1 MAEPHRRALALA
13 GMGLIGVAALAGLDR
28 WLGASLHQTG
38 ALRSRVEQVVLAPDA
53 RHVVILGTC
62 LSEQHILLPQLQPA
76 LPAGW
81 QVHNLGAAG
90 TTPVEWYLAWKN
102 HLPHERIGALVLAY
116 GRFDLTEPTTPW
128 ESETLDL
135 LGQGDLSDLIE
146 VSCTTAECGLDLRLQ
161 SASALWRYRPI
172 LGGVVWH
179 ALGLAPPADPKLT
192 RLRVVEGSV
201 RSAADAWDPANPSV
215 VFLERLVTEA
225 QAAGARVLFM
235 PLPLRPD
242 PLDAQQQRTHA
253 ALDAGVDAL
262 VRRVGA
268 TRLPTPALDR
278 QVFQDEV
285 HLNPAGAA
293 AYTSWLA
300 GELPRHLPPATPP
313 R

>member
-1 MAEPHRRALALA
+1 M
-13 GMGLIGVAALAGLDR
+13 IGIAALVGLDR
-28 WLGASLHQTG
+28 WLGASLHTQG
-38 ALRSRVEQVVLAPDA
+38 ELRSRVERATLAPDA

-81 QVHNLGAAG
+81 QVHNLGAAA

-102 HLPHERIGALVLAY
+102 HLPHQRIDALVLAY

-135 LGQGDLSDLIE
+135 LGAGDLSELIE

-201 RSAADAWDPANPSV
+201 RSSADAWDPANPSV
-215 VFLERLVTEA
+215 AYLERLATQA
-225 QAAGARVLFM
+225 RAAGSTVLFM

-262 VRRVGA
+262 VARVGA
-268 TRLPTPALDR
+268 TRMPTPPLDR
-278 QVFQDEV
+278 ELFQDEV
-285 HLNPAGAA
+285 HLGRDGAV

-300 GELPRHLPPATPP
+300 AELPRHLPAAPAP
-313 R
+313 